1 MKKCFEL
8 TPCLL
13 AFLCI
18 TSCVEDV
25 DNERS
30 KGMFS
35 ASQSGFSTIE
45 VYDLGPLN
53 KIDLSI
59 AKAGLEDTGGTV
71 TFSVEQ
77 SLLDSLNNADGTSY
91 QLLPPECY
99 TIENATYSV
108 SPGGDRRV
116 IGGSLVYDPHKIY
129 NLCGFD
135 ELKYV
140 LPLRVSSTGTP
151 MNSDRTATLYGF
163 IVKEAIVRL
172 ASTGGD
178 FVVEGG
184 TTTSPMNLDTE
195 ISFENEWDLTTS
207 FATKGADYVDNYNS
221 ANSTYYISLPSDF
234 YTLPDVTI
242 AKGKT
247 TGGSAISLLGE
258 TLPPEIIF
266 FRFHSADLADKETPA
281 ST

>member
-53 KIDLSI
+53 RIDLSI

-77 SLLDSLNNADGTSY
+77 SLLDSLNN
-91 QLLPPECY
+91 
-99 TIENATYSV
+99 V
-108 SPGGDRRV
+108 
-116 IGGSLVYDPHKIY
+116 
-129 NLCGFD
+129 
-135 ELKYV
+135 
-140 LPLRVSSTGTP
+140 
-151 MNSDRTATLYGF
+151 RTALPINYYLPN
-163 IVKEAIVRL
+163 AIRL
-172 ASTGGD
+172 KMQ
-178 FVVEGG
+178 
-184 TTTSPMNLDTE
+184 P
-195 ISFENEWDLTTS
+195 I
-207 FATKGADYVDNYNS
+207 
-221 ANSTYYISLPSDF
+221 P
-234 YTLPDVTI
+234 
-242 AKGKT
+242 
-247 TGGSAISLLGE
+247 SLLAE
-258 TLPPEIIF
+258 TG
-266 FRFHSADLADKETPA
+266 A
-281 ST
+281 

>member
-1 MKKCFEL
+1 
-8 TPCLL
+8 
-13 AFLCI
+13 
-18 TSCVEDV
+18 
-25 DNERS
+25 
-30 KGMFS
+30 MFS

-59 AKAGLEDTGGTV
+59 AKAGLEDAGGTV

-116 IGGSLVYDPHKIY
+116 TGGSLVYDPHKIY

-151 MNSDRTATLYGF
+151 MNSDRTAALYGF

-178 FVVEGG
+178 FVIEGG

-207 FATKGADYVDNYNS
+207 FAAKGADYVDNYNS
-221 ANSTYYISLPSDF
+221 ANPTSTLFPMSLSPRERQRE
-234 YTLPDVTI
+234 
-242 AKGKT
+242 A
-247 TGGSAISLLGE
+247 LL
-258 TLPPEIIF
+258 LACWVKHFPPEIIF
-266 FRFHSADLADKETPA
+266 FRFHSVDLAAKEMPA

>member
-1 MKKCFEL
+1 
-8 TPCLL
+8 
-13 AFLCI
+13 
-18 TSCVEDV
+18 
-25 DNERS
+25 
-30 KGMFS
+30 MFS

-91 QLLPPECY
+91 QLLPPSY

-116 IGGSLVYDPHKIY
+116 TGGSLVYDPHKIY

-151 MNSDRTATLYGF
+151 MNSDRTATLYGLSL
-163 IVKEAIVRL
+163 KKPSSDLHLPE
-172 ASTGGD
+172 
-178 FVVEGG
+178 E
-184 TTTSPMNLDTE
+184 TS
-195 ISFENEWDLTTS
+195 
-207 FATKGADYVDNYNS
+207 
-221 ANSTYYISLPSDF
+221 
-234 YTLPDVTI
+234 
-242 AKGKT
+242 
-247 TGGSAISLLGE
+247 
-258 TLPPEIIF
+258 
-266 FRFHSADLADKETPA
+266 
-281 ST
+281 

>member
-77 SLLDSLNNADGTSY
+77 S
-91 QLLPPECY
+91 
-99 TIENATYSV
+99 
-108 SPGGDRRV
+108 
-116 IGGSLVYDPHKIY
+116 
-129 NLCGFD
+129 
-135 ELKYV
+135 
-140 LPLRVSSTGTP
+140 
-151 MNSDRTATLYGF
+151 RTALPINYYLPN
-163 IVKEAIVRL
+163 AIRL
-172 ASTGGD
+172 KMQ
-178 FVVEGG
+178 
-184 TTTSPMNLDTE
+184 P
-195 ISFENEWDLTTS
+195 I
-207 FATKGADYVDNYNS
+207 
-221 ANSTYYISLPSDF
+221 P
-234 YTLPDVTI
+234 
-242 AKGKT
+242 
-247 TGGSAISLLGE
+247 SLLAE
-258 TLPPEIIF
+258 TGV
-266 FRFHSADLADKETPA
+266 
-281 ST
+281 

>member
-91 QLLPPECY
+91 QLLP
-99 TIENATYSV
+99 
-108 SPGGDRRV
+108 D
-116 IGGSLVYDPHKIY
+116 VYKRQGIY
-129 NLCGFD
+129 LQ
-135 ELKYV
+135 
-140 LPLRVSSTGTP
+140 
-151 MNSDRTATLYGF
+151 LYPVRCDGYGYLF
-163 IVKEAIVRL
+163 RIHQPVCRCDVRL
-172 ASTGGD
+172 HLRHTGPD
-178 FVVEGG
+178 
-184 TTTSPMNLDTE
+184 DT
-195 ISFENEWDLTTS
+195 
-207 FATKGADYVDNYNS
+207 
-221 ANSTYYISLPSDF
+221 
-234 YTLPDVTI
+234 
-242 AKGKT
+242 
-247 TGGSAISLLGE
+247 GE
-258 TLPPEIIF
+258 TKN
-266 FRFHSADLADKETPA
+266 RSRHRNRSVYSHHK
-281 ST
+281 

>member
-25 DNERS
+25 ENERS

-59 AKAGLEDTGGTV
+59 AKAGLEDAGGTV

-116 IGGSLVYDPHKIY
+116 TGGSLVYDPHKIY

-151 MNSDRTATLYGF
+151 MNSDRTAALYGF
-163 IVKEAIVRL
+163 IVKEAIVRRL
-172 ASTGGD
+172 
-178 FVVEGG
+178 
-184 TTTSPMNLDTE
+184 
-195 ISFENEWDLTTS
+195 
-207 FATKGADYVDNYNS
+207 
-221 ANSTYYISLPSDF
+221 
-234 YTLPDVTI
+234 
-242 AKGKT
+242 
-247 TGGSAISLLGE
+247 
-258 TLPPEIIF
+258 
-266 FRFHSADLADKETPA
+266 RH
-281 ST
+281 